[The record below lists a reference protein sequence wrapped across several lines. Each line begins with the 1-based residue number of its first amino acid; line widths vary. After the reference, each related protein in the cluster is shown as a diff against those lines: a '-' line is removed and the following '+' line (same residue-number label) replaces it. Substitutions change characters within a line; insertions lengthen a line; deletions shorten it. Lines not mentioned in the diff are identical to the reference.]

1 MVKKRSIETAELFS
15 LPDSIINISSPISE
29 SQKQASA
36 SRKKS
41 AAGNTKSAPNGKS
54 SKGQAYLPGLS
65 RRGRP
70 RSPNPIAPTV
80 RAAESRRKRIESGAR
95 RIELMLAPDVAERLD
110 KLTQHLKESKAEI
123 LSRLI
128 LKAAQRILG

>member
-1 MVKKRSIETAELFS
+1 MVKKKRIETAELFS
-15 LPDSIINISSPISE
+15 FSDSLIDTPSQVPESKKHTSVSPRKNAAGRTKSSP
-29 SQKQASA
+29 
-36 SRKKS
+36 
-41 AAGNTKSAPNGKS
+41 TGKAI
-54 SKGQAYLPGLS
+54 KGQAYLPGLS
-65 RRGRP
+65 HRGRP
-70 RSPNPIAPTV
+70 RSLNPIAPTV

>member
-1 MVKKRSIETAELFS
+1 MVKKKPIESAELF
-15 LPDSIINISSPISE
+15 LFPDSIMDTPPSGLASKKQTSALRRKSE
-29 SQKQASA
+29 T
-36 SRKKS
+36 
-41 AAGNTKSAPNGKS
+41 GNTKSAVTGKS
-54 SKGQAYLPGLS
+54 IKGQAYLPGLS

-95 RIELMLAPDVAERLD
+95 RIELMLAPEVAERLD
-110 KLTQHLKESKAEI
+110 KLTLHLKESKAEI
-123 LSRLI
+123 VSRLI

>member
-41 AAGNTKSAPNGKS
+41 AAGNTKSAPNGKAI
-54 SKGQAYLPGLS
+54 KGQAYLPGLS